1 MQYDCPGTVK
11 DYVHRV
17 GRTARAGK
25 TGKSLL
31 LLSAHEASYV
41 DVLREQKINIK
52 QVKYEKCLEK
62 LRNVRKLFICFTR
75 GLEIFRNNC
84 NHFLLLHLLSVLMQI
99 YSISEISNPSYLLTF
114 FSLVVRFESLKKNH
128 ISVHQNEE
136 D

>member
-62 LRNVRKLFICFTR
+62 LRNVRWYLFVSQGIVFCFYDQ
-75 GLEIFRNNC
+75 I
-84 NHFLLLHLLSVLMQI
+84 LHV
-99 YSISEISNPSYLLTF
+99 
-114 FSLVVRFESLKKNH
+114 
-128 ISVHQNEE
+128 
-136 D
+136 